1 MATAVVLET
10 GKKRVFA
17 CALDWPGWC
26 RAGKDEEG
34 ALAALAAYA
43 PRYAAVAER
52 AGIAYPAG
60 VGKRLEVVERLR
72 GSASTD
78 FGLPGEVAGADGR
91 RVTRA
96 QAERLTGLVAAAWAV
111 FDEVRAGAPAALRK
125 GPRGGG
131 RDRDKMVDHV
141 LGAEAA
147 YARKLGVRHRQPAI
161 DDDGAIAALRDDIA
175 AVLRAPS
182 DGSPPVPKGWPPR
195 YAARRIAWHVLDHA
209 WEMEDRSD
217 GSG

>member
-1 MATAVVLET
+1 MATAVVLEA

-26 RAGKDEEG
+26 RAGKDEEL

-43 PRYAAVAER
+43 PRYAVVAER
-52 AGIAYPAG
+52 AGIAFPGRA
-60 VGKRLEVVERLR
+60 GKRLEVVERLR

-78 FGLPGEVAGADGR
+78 FGVPGEVAGADGER
-91 RVTRA
+91 ATRA
-96 QAERLTGLVAAAWAV
+96 QAERLTALVAAAWAV
-111 FDEVRAGAPAALRK
+111 FDEVRAGTPASLRK

-147 YARKLGVRHRQPAI
+147 YARKLGVKHRQPAI
-161 DDDGAIAALRDDIA
+161 DDRAAIEALRDDIA
-175 AVLRAPS
+175 AALRAPS
-182 DGSPPVPKGWPPR
+182 DGSPPLPKGWPLR

-209 WEMEDRSD
+209 WEMQDRSD
-217 GSG
+217 PG